1 MKKLLI
7 IFGIILFLFLIV
19 FILMKAFNQP
29 PKEDNQKN
37 AESEITDN
45 SKTEI
50 FTQNEIKKEEIKKE
64 EIKKTPFVSYNGW
77 LKVENT
83 NLKNNKNE
91 VFTLKGISSHGLQWF
106 SDILTYDNL
115 KNLKETWKI
124 NVFRIAMYTDE
135 NGYISKKEETKNNL
149 KRIVNDLI
157 DLDMYVII
165 DWHILHDNNPNIYKE
180 DAKKF
185 FAEISELYKDTPN
198 VIYEICN
205 EPNGN
210 DVTWDKDVKPYAE
223 EIIPIIR
230 KNSPKSLIIV
240 GTPCWCQ
247 QLEPAANN
255 PLKYENILYS
265 CHFYAGTHKQ
275 WLRDE
280 VSKAL
285 TKNLPIIIS
294 EFGTTDASGNG
305 NVDIEESKKWI
316 DFLNEKNI
324 SYINWSFAY
333 KNESSAI
340 ILENYGNNKN
350 QDFNN
355 YLSESGKFIKSIIN
369 AY

>member
-7 IFGIILFLFLIV
+7 VLGIILFIFLIV
-19 FILMKAFNQP
+19 FILMKAFNP
-29 PKEDNQKN
+29 PEDKKQEKN
-37 AESEITDN
+37 AENEITN
-45 SKTEI
+45 NTKTEI
-50 FTQNEIKKEEIKKE
+50 SKQTEIKKEEIKKE
-64 EIKKTPFVSYNGW
+64 EIKPTPYVSYNGW
-77 LKVENT
+77 LKVENA
-83 NLKNNKNE
+83 NLKNSKNE
-91 VFTLKGISSHGLQWF
+91 NFTLKGISSHGLQWF
-106 SDILTYDNL
+106 SDVLTYDNL
-115 KNLKETWKI
+115 KNLKDTWKI

-135 NGYISKKEETKNNL
+135 GGYISKKEETKNNL
-149 KRIVNDLI
+149 KRIVNDLVN
-157 DLDMYVII
+157 LDMYVII
-165 DWHILHDNNPNIYKE
+165 DWHILKDNNPNIYKE

-205 EPNGN
+205 EPNGDNVNWN
-210 DVTWDKDVKPYAE
+210 DVKSYAE

-230 KNSPKSLIIV
+230 KNSPKSIIIV
-240 GTPCWCQ
+240 GTPFWCQ
-247 QLEPAANN
+247 QLQPAADN
-255 PLKYENILYS
+255 PLNFENLLYS

-285 TKNLPIIIS
+285 EKNLPIIIS

-316 DFLNEKNI
+316 NFLNEKNI

-333 KNESSAI
+333 KNESSALL
-340 ILENYGNNKN
+340 LESYGNNKT